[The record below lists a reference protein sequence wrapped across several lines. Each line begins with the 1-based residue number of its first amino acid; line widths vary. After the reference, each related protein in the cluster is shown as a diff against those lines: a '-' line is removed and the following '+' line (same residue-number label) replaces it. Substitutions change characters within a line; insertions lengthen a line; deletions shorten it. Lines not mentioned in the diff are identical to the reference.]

1 MKIKKLYTID
11 QPTLRSETF
20 ADQPNCKII
29 VFCGNKLS
37 RIEAF
42 RKICGNKLLREK
54 KKLSKFFFIIRIFSV
69 NLYNSAFL
77 IFIFVTIKSNN

>member
-20 ADQPNCKII
+20 ADQPNRKII

-37 RIEAF
+37 
-42 RKICGNKLLREK
+42 LEK

-77 IFIFVTIKSNN
+77 IFIFVTIKSNM